1 MSFWDTELSN
11 TLLNSTKIISEAQYD
26 RFNQWFSNYNEDCP
40 TSSNQGT
47 LNLPFQRWF
56 RFKEAFSP
64 KFVADTLSS
73 LPYKV
78 NYCLDPF
85 MGSGTTAITCNMM
98 GINSIGTEVNPFLS
112 DLISSKLT
120 YVSPTLFFKNYKNL
134 IDNLKIIDDDF
145 KLSPGM
151 PISFTEPGINGRF
164 IFYKNT
170 YSTIRAILR
179 SSASMP
185 DNEAKLLKVL
195 LGSVLVENSNAI
207 VNGKGR
213 RYRSNWNLKVKT
225 GYDIITSL
233 NKAVINALD
242 DIERFHDNNSNT
254 VHKIYTGDTRKLL
267 KKIDY
272 ADVVIFSP
280 PYPNSFD
287 YTDVYNI
294 ELWMLDYLK
303 SSNDNR
309 TLRNDTLRSHV
320 QAKWS
325 SQDNDSLQSETLQK
339 IYGKLSKVR
348 SNLWNKNI
356 PEMIFYYFEDLLSIF
371 NEFKRILPIEHH
383 VIIAVGDSQYAGI
396 HIDVAK
402 ILEEIVSPVGFVL
415 QDRGEI
421 RSMRSSSQHGGKF
434 ELSEH
439 CLVFRKIR

>member
-1 MSFWDTELSN
+1 MSFWDTELSD
-11 TLLNSTKIISEAQYD
+11 TLINSTKIISESQSD
-26 RFNQWFSNYNEDCP
+26 KFNQWFSNYNGDCP

-47 LNLPFQRWF
+47 IKLPFQRWF

-120 YVSPTLFFKNYKNL
+120 YVSPTLFFRNYKKLINNL
-134 IDNLKIIDDDF
+134 EIIDDDY
-145 KLSPGM
+145 KLSSGM
-151 PISFTEPGINGRF
+151 PLSFTEPGIKGRF
-164 IFYKNT
+164 LFYLNT

-179 SSASMP
+179 TSALLP
-185 DNEAKLLKVL
+185 ANEARLLKVL

-213 RYRSNWNLKVKT
+213 RYRSNWNLRVKT
-225 GYDIITSL
+225 GHDIIVSL
-233 NKAVINALD
+233 NKAVSNALE
-242 DIERFHDNNSNT
+242 DIENFHSNHNKT
-254 VHKIYTGDTRKLL
+254 THRILTGDTRKLL
-267 KKIDY
+267 KKVDY
-272 ADVVIFSP
+272 ADVIIFSP

-294 ELWMLDYLK
+294 ELWMLNYLK

-309 TLRNDTLRSHV
+309 RLRNETLRSHV
-320 QAKWS
+320 QAKWNS
-325 SQDNDSLQSETLQK
+325 HGNDSIQSTTLQAV
-339 IYGKLSKVR
+339 YENLSKLR
-348 SNLWNKNI
+348 DNLWNKNI
-356 PEMIFYYFEDLLSIF
+356 PEMIYYYFEDLFMIF
-371 NEFKRILPIEHH
+371 NEFDRILAKDHH

-402 ILEEIVSPVGFVL
+402 ILEEIALPIGFIL
-415 QDRGEI
+415 ENRGEI
-421 RSMRSSSQHGGKF
+421 RSMRSSSQHGGKL